1 MPPGPLSCHRSGETG
16 AGGTTWGS
24 MRMPSG
30 GGMSDRGPGKPL
42 DPVIALLAGAAVLL
56 LLPVLAYLVMPTA
69 TWEAGPGPF
78 FARFFAAK
86 QTSAYVLFVVFCS
99 IILISI
105 RRARLGADLY
115 IRPIAGLKAV
125 DEAIGRATE
134 MGRKILYV
142 PGIQSMDE
150 IQTIASLA
158 VLSHVAKQTAR
169 YGADLDVANR
179 DPLTYAAARETVKQ
193 AYIEAGRPD
202 AFRET
207 LVNYVTFDQWALT
220 AALTGMMVRE
230 RPAAHFFIGA
240 FYAEALMLAEVGQT
254 TGAIQ
259 IAGTAELAQ
268 LPFFVCSCDYTL
280 IGEEFYAASG
290 YLSKEPLLLGS
301 TKGQDW
307 VKGLVLVW
315 LAATAA
321 LMIAAAAMEG
331 PGSQGV
337 LSTFSQWMVKVLV
350 QK

>member
-1 MPPGPLSCHRSGETG
+1 
-16 AGGTTWGS
+16 
-24 MRMPSG
+24 
-30 GGMSDRGPGKPL
+30 MSDRAPRRNV
-42 DPVIALLAGAAVLL
+42 DPIVALIAGAAALL
-56 LLPVLAYLVMPTA
+56 LLPVLVYLVTVLVLPA
-69 TWEAGPGPF
+69 SSWDAGPGRVFSSF
-78 FARFFAAK
+78 FETK
-86 QTSAYVLFVVFCS
+86 NTSAYVLFVVFCS
-99 IILISI
+99 LVLISI
-105 RRARLGADLY
+105 RRARIGANLY

-158 VLSHVAKQTAR
+158 VLGHVAKQTAR

-202 AFRET
+202 AFRES

-220 AALTGMMVRE
+220 AAITGMMVRE
-230 RPAAHFFIGA
+230 RPAAHFFIGS

-268 LPFFVCSCDYTL
+268 LPFFVCACDYTL
-280 IGEEFYAASG
+280 IGEEFYAASA
-290 YLSKEPLLLGS
+290 YLSKAPLLLGS
-301 TKGQDW
+301 IKGQDL
-307 VKGLVLVW
+307 VKGLVLAW
-315 LAATAA
+315 LIAAFGLIVFAAATGGPESTGP
-321 LMIAAAAMEG
+321 IASLSKWMV
-331 PGSQGV
+331 SV
-337 LSTFSQWMVKVLV
+337 LSHK
-350 QK
+350 